1 MVVPTEHPAVVPNP
15 FEKESYEIVGKQ
27 ISSATE
33 QVLQEASQSTHTPF
47 SPKLPS
53 TQSTTQLSFSR

>member
-15 FEKESYEIVGKQ
+15 LEKESYEIVGKQ

-33 QVLQEASQSTHTPF
+33 QVLQEASQSTH
-47 SPKLPS
+47 SPLNSNLPS
-53 TQSTTQLSFSR
+53 TQSATQFSFSR